1 MEKLLHT
8 TRISIPEKERIE
20 LIAILNSTLASTT
33 DLYIQL
39 KQAHW
44 NIKGMEFIGV
54 HELLDGIAEEIEE
67 QVDIVAER
75 VTTLGGTALG
85 TLQQAV
91 THTQLPAYPINIFSV
106 KDHLTRL
113 AHHIAMLGEFSR
125 NNIKAAEKL
134 GDMATG
140 DIYIDLTRLLD
151 KRLWFL
157 EAHLQK

>member
-1 MEKLLHT
+1 MKKLLHT
-8 TRISIPEKERIE
+8 TRISIPEKERVEI
-20 LIAILNSTLASTT
+20 IALLNKSLASTT

-54 HELLDGIAEEIEE
+54 HELLDEIAEEVED
-67 QVDIVAER
+67 QVDIIAER
-75 VTTLGGTALG
+75 ITTLGGTALG
-85 TLQQAV
+85 TLQQAAK
-91 THTQLPAYPINIFSV
+91 HTQLPVYPIDIFTI
-106 KDHLTRL
+106 KDHITHL
-113 AHHIAMLGEFSR
+113 AHHMAMLGEFSR
-125 NNIKAAEKL
+125 DNIKRTEKI
-134 GDMATG
+134 GDTATS